1 MRSYVHDI
9 KNTLPI
15 QLLHMRELL
24 MVRFRA
30 VFVQVNIT
38 DAQWRVIRVINDLGT
53 VDFSELSDLSIV
65 AKPSLSRMLGT
76 LESRGIVQRAVVAA
90 DQRQIELTL
99 TPYGETFIAD
109 LKPQIDEV
117 YRSLAEDLGEDRMHA
132 LSSFVVDSIEV
143 LEAANSRPSLAAH

>member
-1 MRSYVHDI
+1 MHDI

-53 VDFSELSDLSIV
+53 VDFAELSELSS
-65 AKPSLSRMLGT
+65 SRSPACRECSGASKAA
-76 LESRGIVQRAVVAA
+76 ES
-90 DQRQIELTL
+90 
-99 TPYGETFIAD
+99 
-109 LKPQIDEV
+109 
-117 YRSLAEDLGEDRMHA
+117 
-132 LSSFVVDSIEV
+132 SS
-143 LEAANSRPSLAAH
+143 AR